1 MAKVEVSKEL
11 AETLKELRLQYKVQA
26 KSVAAALGKSNAY
39 ITKLEKG
46 GIQTITRE
54 ELAII
59 YDVIAE
65 KADNPESVEDRIV
78 RLLNVRYSEE
88 EIKEQIWLYNFDTT
102 FRQIPVPEELIDEI
116 NIMIEENQINR
127 VYLFDR
133 INSNEG
139 LTQEDRS
146 NDNIPYNEW
155 YKTDV
160 SFGIKLKIDW
170 NIFNDLLDK
179 KIDKSI
185 YMYPYSILTYL
196 YLIISEN
203 KQNETTSFAYCENL
217 AIKTMNKFKFY
228 SLRERVLLYGNNTE
242 KENNNILTSFDKD
255 NVEIINRILNGFHFI
270 TEVDIKIANERL
282 TDFANNLDYNI
293 GFMLKL
299 ISLDYK
305 KLESTSF
312 EQKKSFLNDV
322 EKLIEKYS
330 NKSKDNTDITLY

>member
-1 MAKVEVSKEL
+1 M
-11 AETLKELRLQYKVQA
+11 
-26 KSVAAALGKSNAY
+26 
-39 ITKLEKG
+39 
-46 GIQTITRE
+46 
-54 ELAII
+54 
-59 YDVIAE
+59 
-65 KADNPESVEDRIV
+65 
-78 RLLNVRYSEE
+78 NVRYSEE